1 MKANKL
7 FFVVIAVFFDSNSKV
22 RNFDISSTLAFLFQ
36 RELMQSIIFLKA
48 LLLTK
53 FQGQRIGIERYHT
66 RCGLQGKKDFLFRL
80 KLKIT
85 LVESTYP
92 SQRP

>member
-36 RELMQSIIFLKA
+36 RELMQSIIFL
-48 LLLTK
+48 
-53 FQGQRIGIERYHT
+53 
-66 RCGLQGKKDFLFRL
+66 
-80 KLKIT
+80 
-85 LVESTYP
+85 
-92 SQRP
+92 